1 MLALGGTRFQHGI
14 VNADVL
20 ALGVKLRVLVFKVFR
35 APGSGDPL
43 QVGRS
48 FGKMFAQ
55 SVGEGARAPDKDSTV
70 PIIVSRSQELVR
82 LLLVGLFRKTLHPE
96 QLRIELVTGLNVSIA

>member
-1 MLALGGTRFQHGI
+1 MLALGGTRFQDGV

-20 ALGVKLRVLVFKVFR
+20 TLGIKFRILVFKVFR

-43 QVGRS
+43 QVGRG

-55 SVGEGARAPDKDSTV
+55 SIGQRARAPDKDSAV

-82 LLLVGLFRKTLHPE
+82 LLLVGLFRKTLHAE
-96 QLRIELVTGLNVSIA
+96 QLRIELVTGLNVS